1 MGAETESRP
10 YFVSATLNFKSQNL
24 LSKGVKKSCLK
35 TQMGADLSTCEKHHW
50 RWAAQNPDLVTWWP
64 GRLRVAPRD
73 LVPCMLSP
81 LALTPLGGEAFIFPF
96 LATLPPL
103 VICIWEVL
111 PSLGLKLAHQHISL
125 RPATNFLLNHQRTL
139 DVLVASAMKLR
150 PFTLLKN

>member
-1 MGAETESRP
+1 MHAFSIGPNTTWGGSLRIP
-10 YFVSATLNFKSQNL
+10 LP
-24 LSKGVKKSCLK
+24 G
-35 TQMGADLSTCEKHHW
+35 HP
-50 RWAAQNPDLVTWWP
+50 AA
-64 GRLRVAPRD
+64 
-73 LVPCMLSP
+73 M
-81 LALTPLGGEAFIFPF
+81 
-96 LATLPPL
+96 